1 MNMDEIKDLI
11 DQLVDGNTEQAQ
23 QAFDAAIGVKVVDAL
38 DSLKIDV
45 AQNLYK

>member
-1 MNMDEIKDLI
+1 MDEIKDMI
-11 DQLVDGNTEQAQ
+11 NQLVDGNQEAAQ

-38 DSLKIDV
+38 DSLKMDV